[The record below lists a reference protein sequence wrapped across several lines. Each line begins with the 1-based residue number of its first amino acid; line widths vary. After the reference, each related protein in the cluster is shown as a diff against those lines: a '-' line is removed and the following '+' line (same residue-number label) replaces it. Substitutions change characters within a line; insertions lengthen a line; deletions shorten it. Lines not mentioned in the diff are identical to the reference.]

1 MSKCKHAL
9 PQDSGAV
16 WLSLIQVS
24 VQKGT
29 TWPLREAWT
38 PADESVLRNLPKYWL
53 VLAFFHVAVV
63 IGEKLTLDGNSVPTH
78 AHSPQSRTSLRLL
91 ILFLKLYTLKDSKV
105 DNSCL
110 GFKRQH
116 NLTPHLFFIFI
127 NLTLWNY
134 ILLFCSITLYSYF
147 PNYLKIIFLSY
158 FYFKKCINM
167 LEITKKRKQ
176 AKFEK

>member
-1 MSKCKHAL
+1 MSKYKHAL
-9 PQDSGAV
+9 PHDSDAV
-16 WLSLIQVS
+16 WLSLTQVS

-38 PADESVLRNLPKYWL
+38 PADESVPRNLPKYWL

-63 IGEKLTLDGNSVPTH
+63 IGEKLTFDENSVPTH
-78 AHSPQSRTSLRLL
+78 THSPQSRTSLRLL

-105 DNSCL
+105 DKFRNSCL
-110 GFKRQH
+110 GFKKQH

-134 ILLFCSITLYSYF
+134 ILFFCSMTLHSYF
-147 PNYLKIIFLSY
+147 PNYFKNYFPQLFL
-158 FYFKKCINM
+158 
-167 LEITKKRKQ
+167 L
-176 AKFEK
+176 